1 MFPLNDFNF
10 VACALA
16 TVSAA
21 VGYRVSRGRNRGAN
35 GPAEN
40 ERIAGSSR
48 FRFLKF
54 HRRNSTASAR
64 AASIPVTEYDGTE
77 ASVSECSTPRPVEQE
92 NFSDDVEEGSLKRKR
107 SASPEHA
114 DVESPPP
121 KRRRSPE
128 AEESKGSLRKDE
140 EIVPQPLPSQDATQ
154 APTMAIAD
162 NGETGTKLAQ
172 IVPEPEANKC
182 SVKEPSYQ
190 PGTSSPTTTAA
201 AEKPATPLN
210 SPAPFWPASNA
221 LVAAKPS
228 AAFQAFCGTRSAF
241 ASASSGSPLAGPVWS
256 ACAGEAAIT
265 TSMSESDPLAAL
277 TYATSTE
284 VVLTGEEDESAVAE
298 VKGAKV
304 LIKRGERD
312 FCEGI
317 LGHVKLLRHK
327 DTGRERILF
336 RREPVLKVSMNVR
349 LHPLVRCSFD
359 ESQGLL
365 RVTLKEPIEG
375 SLQEQVVVYA
385 LKRGKASRAEFA
397 DFAKAVL
404 ESARLHEQASA

>member
-1 MFPLNDFNF
+1 
-10 VACALA
+10 
-16 TVSAA
+16 
-21 VGYRVSRGRNRGAN
+21 R
-35 GPAEN
+35 PAEN
-40 ERIAGSSR
+40 ERVPESSR

-77 ASVSECSTPRPVEQE
+77 AAISECSTPRLVEQE
-92 NFSDDVEEGSLKRKR
+92 NLSDEVEEGSLKRKR

-114 DVESPPP
+114 DVESHPP

-128 AEESKGSLRKDE
+128 AEESKDSLTRDE

-154 APTMAIAD
+154 APTNAING
-162 NGETGTKLAQ
+162 NGETLTELTE
-172 IVPEPEANKC
+172 IVPEPEADKRL
-182 SVKEPSYQ
+182 VEEPPSQ
-190 PGTSSPTTTAA
+190 LETPSAATATP
-201 AEKPATPLN
+201 AEKPTAPLT
-210 SPAPFWPASNA
+210 SPVPLWPVSNA
-221 LVAAKPS
+221 IAKPS
-228 AAFQAFCGTRSAF
+228 AAFQAFSGSGSAF
-241 ASASSGSPLAGPVWS
+241 ASASSVSPLAGPVWS

-265 TSMSESDPLAAL
+265 PSASSESNPLAAL

-317 LGHVKLLRHK
+317 LGHAKLLRHK

-336 RREPVLKVSMNVR
+336 RREPVHKVSMNVR
-349 LHPLVRCSFD
+349 LRPLVRCSFD

-375 SLQEQVVVYA
+375 SQQEQVVVYA
-385 LKRGKASRAEFA
+385 LKRGKAPRTEFA
-397 DFAKAVL
+397 DFAQAVL
-404 ESARLHEQASA
+404 ESARLHGQASA